1 MKRSRKAGLLAL
13 ALSIFAVVPTA
24 SASTA
29 NISASVNN
37 TDPFYYYSTR
47 RTNTYTYNCM
57 SFTLSSLKPNTGSW
71 TGDFMIRVTRP
82 NSTTAIAELTVNY
95 THIGRQASF
104 TTGGYGCRV
113 PYGEFRLG
121 VRANGY
127 LSGSNP
133 ITGQGVL
140 TYNIQSAYTGPL
152 SVEEEAGS
160 AQPMESE

>member
-1 MKRSRKAGLLAL
+1 MKRSLMAAVLVVT
-13 ALSIFAVVPTA
+13 LSVFGMAPTA
-24 SASTA
+24 SAETRTITS
-29 NISASVNN
+29 SVTNS
-37 TDPFYYYSTR
+37 DPFFYYATE
-47 RTNTYTYNCM
+47 RTNAYAYNCM
-57 SFTLSSLKPNTGSW
+57 YFTPSSLKPNTGAW

-82 NSTTAIAELTVNY
+82 NSTAAIAEITVNY
-95 THIGRQASF
+95 THIGLKRSF

-113 PYGEFRLG
+113 PGGLFRLG

-152 SVEEEAGS
+152 SVGEDS
-160 AQPMESE
+160 TSTQ

>member
-1 MKRSRKAGLLAL
+1 MRHSLIAAVLVLT
-13 ALSIFAVVPTA
+13 LSVFGMVPNA
-24 SASTA
+24 SATTTT
-29 NISASVNN
+29 ITSAVNN
-37 TDPFYYYSTR
+37 TDPFYYYTTR
-47 RTNTYTYNCM
+47 RTNAYAYNCM
-57 SFTLSSLKPNTGSW
+57 YFTPSSLKPNTGAW

-82 NSTTAIAELTVNY
+82 NSTAAIAEITVNY
-95 THIGRQASF
+95 THIGLKRSF
-104 TTGGYGCRV
+104 TTSGYGCRV

-152 SVEEEAGS
+152 RVGEDSTSTETAR
-160 AQPMESE
+160 A